1 MQEYNNPGLRA
12 LLIINFDESLQF
24 LLPDGEVPYTP
35 NDAPAGTEHTR
46 LTQEYRGLYR
56 FFKGGDGS
64 INKMGNNCL
73 FNFLEGLHADEAELL
88 VAACNRS
95 LQDNYRVTQN
105 VVAEAFPAIE
115 WETEVDL
122 KKEIETRVEDLFKA
136 DRNDFDFKEEEPESI
151 DDLADQLFDA
161 LYEHTNVV

>member
-64 INKMGNNCL
+64 INKMKREQL
-73 FNFLEGLHADEAELL
+73 FVQLLEGLHADEAELL

-115 WETEVDL
+115 WGN
-122 KKEIETRVEDLFKA
+122 RG
-136 DRNDFDFKEEEPESI
+136 
-151 DDLADQLFDA
+151 
-161 LYEHTNVV
+161 